1 MLGTCILNLARS
13 ASLREAA
20 DVLRTYRRAA
30 GEKRK
35 AEVNGKEWSKHLY
48 KHYVTKCE
56 VQSKAL
62 QNMPQKLIK
71 TQSGASPNSLKS
83 KPGTVLGAKMR
94 RRISPEQ
101 PRDGQERP
109 RSVQETPKKHPREAR
124 SRPRANKSRPSGAS
138 EWAKPSQ
145 NPPQD
150 AF

>member
-1 MLGTCILNLARS
+1 M
-13 ASLREAA
+13 
-20 DVLRTYRRAA
+20 LRTYRRAA

-48 KHYVTKCE
+48 KHFVTKCE

-62 QNMPQKLIK
+62 QNMSQKLIK
-71 TQSGASPNSLKS
+71 TQSGASPKSLQS

-109 RSVQETPKKHPREAR
+109 RSVQETPKKRPGDAR
-124 SRPRANKSRPSGAS
+124 SRPRASKGWPNDAREST
-138 EWAKPSQ
+138 KPFQ
-145 NPPQD
+145 NRPQD
-150 AF
+150 MFLAQSL